1 MSQAVV
7 VVESTTSQSPVPV
20 HLTEDAKA
28 LIRARRTSFT
38 ARFIVLREGK
48 RSRAHRVIEMMT
60 WDDLTTA
67 EELYA
72 KFRKAFVDNKDSMSP
87 VDRDL
92 KRAIAHA
99 DRSLTFFVREY
110 NTRSTRSFIESLEDY
125 GKSNQLLFGDDE
137 QPKPG
142 GWRLPSELR
151 KLATK

>member
-7 VVESTTSQSPVPV
+7 ETTIQSQAPIP
-20 HLTEDAKA
+20 LTEEAKA

-48 RSRAHRVIEMMT
+48 RSRSHRIIEMMS

-67 EELYA
+67 EDLYA
-72 KFRKAFVDNKDSMSP
+72 KFRKAFIDNKDSMMP

-92 KRAIAHA
+92 KRALAHA

-110 NTRSTRSFIESLEDY
+110 NTRSTKSFIESLEDY

-151 KLATK
+151 KLK